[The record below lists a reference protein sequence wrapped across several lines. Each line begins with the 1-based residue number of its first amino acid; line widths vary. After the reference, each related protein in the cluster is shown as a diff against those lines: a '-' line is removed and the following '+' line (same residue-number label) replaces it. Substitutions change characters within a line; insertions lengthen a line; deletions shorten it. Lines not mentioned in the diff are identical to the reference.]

1 MARWAFVGMAAVL
14 AADSASAQNL
24 WPNGAKT
31 AAPAAGTATTE
42 KRIVTMRTAGQ
53 PERRVEILRSE
64 VLPDGTQFTELKD
77 ITTGAVYSIMGPPPG
92 PDPFPVSKTP
102 AATEA
107 KTVQVADAGLPQ
119 ARPRPNDPLL
129 GVQSPAGQ
137 PSTAVAAAARVGQGN
152 VALPKPNKPEVAL
165 VNGGMPTTQPIPK
178 SAAAMPKQS
187 AFAKAVFG
195 EWPQAPQQAVPTARV
210 NANTV
215 AVQTTPAR
223 VNPPVRPAPTV
234 VATAPRVETPTSPS
248 MAAPSV
254 YSPAPEKVVAA
265 PVIEKPVEV
274 ASKPVVMPSLPAKSV
289 EPAAAPVLTQVSA
302 TVEEETTSLLQQLA
316 NHSLPSGRIAAAR
329 ALAELP
335 TVSRAEVVQ
344 ALVAGAENDS
354 VGVVRGNCILVL
366 NAMRY
371 AHPEY
376 VGMLRGWESSD
387 EPAVRHAVRVAL
399 SNVR

>member
-195 EWPQAPQQAVPTARV
+195 EWPQADRTGERQYGHRTNDTGACQSTS
-210 NANTV
+210 
-215 AVQTTPAR
+215 PAR
-223 VNPPVRPAPTV
+223 ADCRGD
-234 VATAPRVETPTSPS
+234 
-248 MAAPSV
+248 
-254 YSPAPEKVVAA
+254 SPARRNADVAQHGRSVGLQPGPGESRRGA
-265 PVIEKPVEV
+265 GDRKAGRSGIE
-274 ASKPVVMPSLPAKSV
+274 
-289 EPAAAPVLTQVSA
+289 T
-302 TVEEETTSLLQQLA
+302 
-316 NHSLPSGRIAAAR
+316 GGD
-329 ALAELP
+329 AEL
-335 TVSRAEVVQ
+335 TGEVCRTSCGP
-344 ALVAGAENDS
+344 GADAS
-354 VGVVRGNCILVL
+354 LGHG
-366 NAMRY
+366 
-371 AHPEY
+371 
-376 VGMLRGWESSD
+376 
-387 EPAVRHAVRVAL
+387 
-399 SNVR
+399 